1 MIFGQQISKSSH
13 RKIMTKQFVKKNIKK
28 NCQKQTQRDDRC
40 TFRGCIDGI
49 PMAETSVFW
58 FWQANYGYG
67 WFHLDLFIFQIIYIS
82 VQQVHLAFKKS
93 QESNLDG
100 YFTKNFYGRASVF
113 TSTLG
118 ILLGFGTSGSDG
130 WKVKLDSKVLTIR
143 CTGERAAACSTKW
156 ETKRYT

>member
-1 MIFGQQISKSSH
+1 M
-13 RKIMTKQFVKKNIKK
+13 
-28 NCQKQTQRDDRC
+28 
-40 TFRGCIDGI
+40 
-49 PMAETSVFW
+49 
-58 FWQANYGYG
+58 
-67 WFHLDLFIFQIIYIS
+67 
-82 VQQVHLAFKKS
+82 AFKKS

-118 ILLGFGTSGSDG
+118 ILLGFGTSSGSDGSDG

-143 CTGERAAACSTKW
+143 CSGERAAACSTKW